1 MAECNGKYF
10 ICNGEIHNA
19 DSFDESLVYEGES
32 VYEVIRLIN
41 GIPLFFSD
49 HCERLERSLKL
60 RNKRCLA
67 GSPEL
72 KHDILKLVKKEN
84 AGNINI
90 KIVFNYSIRD
100 NYLIYLIHSS
110 YPTDK
115 QIAHGVKGTLVESTR
130 SDPESKLINNIS
142 RAEIADSLLMEKAYE
157 AILVNKD
164 GFITEGS
171 RSNVFFIRDNI
182 IYTAPDKMVL
192 SGVTRKYFLGICA
205 GKGID
210 VRLEAINKDHLNK
223 FSSVFMTGTSPGILP
238 FCCIDKINFNAAHKF
253 IPVLRAE
260 YNKLVEDSL
269 RLFQAG

>member
-10 ICNGEIHNA
+10 ICNGEIRNE
-19 DSFDESLVYEGES
+19 DSFDESIVYEGES

-49 HCERLERSLKL
+49 HCERLERSVRL
-60 RNKRCLA
+60 RNKRSLA
-67 GSPEL
+67 GSLEI
-72 KHDILKLVKKEN
+72 KRDILKLVKKEN

-90 KIVFNYSIRD
+90 KIVFNYRLRD

-110 YPTDK
+110 YPTEK
-115 QIAHGVKGTLVESTR
+115 QIALGVKGTLVESAR
-130 SDPESKLINNIS
+130 SDPESKLINRKS
-142 RAEIADSLLMEKAYE
+142 RAEIADSLLMEKAFE
-157 AILVNKD
+157 AILVNKE

-171 RSNVFFIRDNI
+171 RSNVFLIKDDI

-205 GKGID
+205 RKGID
-210 VRLEAINKDHLNK
+210 VRLEPINKDRLSE

-238 FCCIDKINFNAAHKF
+238 FCCIDKIKFITIHNF

-260 YNKLVEDSL
+260 YNKLVEDNL
-269 RLFQAG
+269 RLFQVG